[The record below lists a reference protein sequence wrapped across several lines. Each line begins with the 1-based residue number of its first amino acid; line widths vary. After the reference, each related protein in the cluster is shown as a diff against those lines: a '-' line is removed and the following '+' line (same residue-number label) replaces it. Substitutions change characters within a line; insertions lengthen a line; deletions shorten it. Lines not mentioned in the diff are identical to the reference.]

1 MTSKYVL
8 LVASGKL
15 RREIAV
21 GTDPLVLGR
30 GPTATVRLPDD
41 YCSREH
47 AKFIEREDGGLYVE
61 DIGSRNGIFVNGERV
76 LLDEKLSDGDQ
87 IKIGRTEISV
97 TTPIGGDG
105 ALAARSR
112 SRLP

>member
-1 MTSKYVL
+1 MPSKYVL

-21 GTDPLVLGR
+21 AEKPVVFGR

-47 AKFIEREDGGLYVE
+47 GKFVEKQGKLFVE
-61 DIGSRNGIFVNGERV
+61 DMGARNGVFLNG
-76 LLDEKLSDGDQ
+76 
-87 IKIGRTEISV
+87 
-97 TTPIGGDG
+97 
-105 ALAARSR
+105 
-112 SRLP
+112 